1 MDGLAGG
8 FAALCLLPAKAW
20 QLASQH
26 SLQQGLIRLR
36 GGDARIEAGN
46 KVLEKLG
53 GVWIYL
59 LDLAQQGLGKTQ
71 ENHNL

>member
-26 SLQQGLIRLR
+26 LLQQGLIRLR
-36 GGDARIEAGN
+36 GENTRIEAGN

-53 GVWIYL
+53 GVWIHL
-59 LDLAQQGLGKTQ
+59 LDPAQQGLGKTQ
-71 ENHNL
+71 GNHNL